1 MKLSPVFLFSALIA
15 CVSFAVPTFAA
26 DAAQADYPK
35 KPYRATYDYTG
46 PTGKSVMIM
55 SSDGKGHTRTES
67 NFNNFRVVSIADYIK
82 RESISLLEAQK
93 MATRSRWKPGDS
105 QGQITDEASARK
117 HKAKSLGVKEI
128 AGRKCKGWQYSVS
141 GAESTVWVD
150 ESVGCV
156 VSSVQKTPQ
165 GTISML
171 MKEFSPT
178 PPPADAFS
186 IPPGYKVMSAGG

>member
-15 CVSFAVPTFAA
+15 CFSFVLPSFAA
-26 DAAQADYPK
+26 DAARVDYPK
-35 KPYRATYDYTG
+35 KPYKATYDYTG

-67 NFNNFRVVSIADYIK
+67 NFNNFRVVSIADYINH
-82 RESISLLEAQK
+82 ESISLLEAQK
-93 MATRSRWKPGDS
+93 MATKSRWKPGEN
-105 QGQITDEASARK
+105 QAQITDEASARK
-117 HKAKSLGVKEI
+117 HNAKSLGVKEI
-128 AGRKCKGWQYSVS
+128 AGRKCKGWQYKVS

-156 VSSVQKTPQ
+156 VSSIQKTPQ
-165 GTISML
+165 GTVSML

-178 PPPADAFS
+178 APPADAFS